1 MKRIISMI
9 LTVCMLATL
18 FVVPMMNVAADDPA
32 PWLIP
37 TTFANTTELYTPDS
51 ALPAVKVPAGATITI
66 DGKADDAAWANAAV
80 INFDKAAKTANGYT
94 YSDNLDA
101 EYYVMWDDTNLYIL
115 EKRVEPRIT
124 VTASNQANFWS
135 NSHKTFYDF
144 CLPTAA
150 TAEKPSAS
158 VLVGTWVTSADANAT
173 GDAYN
178 YCRYNKFA
186 WNADAGET
194 NSAAGR
200 TRETDKKTGIESK
213 FEIVD
218 GGYVI
223 ETQIA
228 WATLGLY
235 NADAFTPAANAEFGM
250 SFYFCG
256 RDYNKNFYPNR
267 AGLEENA
274 TSLDGGDS
282 RMFGKVKLLD
292 KAPAAPAPEAVAPT
306 GTGTAADPYLIS
318 SAANLVWMSEQI
330 GDGSVVQGTQSN
342 PFAGKFFKQTADI
355 DLGGAA
361 IPSIGYY
368 YVKGELRGE
377 LVAGAPI
384 KQQDNSYVDANGA
397 ITNSQGI
404 LLDELGTPQVFN
416 TKYVFGGT
424 YDGQGFTIKNGTVV
438 EPTPANHTFDICYGS
453 GLFGMIY
460 GATIQNVKL
469 DNITATG
476 VGVVGTLVGRAAVDG
491 YSKNPDGTLPTTQVA
506 VDFNKIINCSTS
518 ATCSVQA
525 TYVNT
530 TNQYD
535 AAGRIG
541 GIAGMTGGTT
551 IRNCV
556 NNATVN
562 AIGGINF
569 AGGIVGVAGQN
580 TAVNKCVN
588 NGMLT
593 LDVTS
598 NANKGE
604 SAMGGIVGFN
614 APYSSG
620 TYKAG
625 ALGGGLTITY
635 CYNTGSFTFVGT
647 KNTAPTYWGGI
658 LGGGNSSYDL
668 GYTYTIANCFNLC
681 DELNGITG
689 DTNWRIAGILGSY
702 WIADKGPDVG
712 SFFLTDCYSVDVK
725 SQKDVGGYLVINEYI
740 CKNRVNKAGL
750 NDIVAAET
758 DDGEYLVD
766 TRTAEEIA
774 PFVALID
781 AKINANSNDDP
792 DFANPDSDETTADTT
807 AADTTVDTT
816 VDTTAADT
824 TAADTTAAGTTAADT
839 DEDPT
844 EAPTAAPTDD
854 KKPDESKG
862 CASFAGGAAVLLL
875 ALAAAPM
882 ICRKKED

>member
-18 FVVPMMNVAADDPA
+18 FVVPMMNASADDPA
-32 PWLIP
+32 PAWLIP
-37 TTFANTTELYTPDS
+37 TTFTNTNQLYTTDS
-51 ALPAVKVPAGATITI
+51 DALTAVKVPAGATITV
-66 DGKADDAAWANAAV
+66 DGKADDAAWAKAAV
-80 INFDKAAKTANGYT
+80 LKLDAAAKTANGYT
-94 YSDNLDA
+94 YNDKLNA
-101 EYYVMWDDTNLYIL
+101 EYLLMWDETSLYIL
-115 EKRVEPRIT
+115 EKRTEARIS
-124 VTASNQANFWS
+124 VSSAANFWS
-135 NSHKTFYDF
+135 NGHKTFYGI
-144 CLPTAA
+144 CLPTAV
-150 TAEKPSAS
+150 TAEKTGTAP
-158 VLVGTWVTSADANAT
+158 LIGTWVTSKDVAAT
-173 GDAYN
+173 GDAYQ
-178 YCRYNKFA
+178 YFRGQAYG
-186 WNADAGET
+186 WNADA
-194 NSAAGR
+194 SAANSGGTGR
-200 TRETDKKTGIESK
+200 ARTYEKVAGIESK
-213 FEIVD
+213 FEVVE

-223 ETQIA
+223 ETKIDWTA
-228 WATLGLY
+228 VAY
-235 NADAFTPAANAEFGM
+235 ANADAFVPAADAVFGM
-250 SFYFCG
+250 DFIFCG
-256 RDYNKNFYPNR
+256 YDYNKSFFPNR
-267 AGLEENA
+267 AGCAEA
-274 TSLDGGDS
+274 PDTQDGGDN
-282 RMFGKVKLLD
+282 RMFNKVVLAD

-330 GDGSVVQGTQSN
+330 GDGTVVQGTQSN

-368 YVKGELRGE
+368 YVNGELRGE

-384 KQQDNSYVDANGA
+384 KQQDGSYVDANGA
-397 ITNSQGI
+397 KTNSQGI
-404 LLDELGTPQVFN
+404 LLDELGTPQLFN

-424 YDGQGFTIKNGTVV
+424 YDGQGFAIKNGTVV

-453 GLFGMIY
+453 GLFGVIY

-469 DNITATG
+469 DGITATG

-491 YSKNPDGTLPTTQVA
+491 YSKNPDNTLPTTQVA

-556 NNATVN
+556 NNAAVN
-562 AIGGINF
+562 GIGGINF
-569 AGGIVGVAGQN
+569 LGGIVAVAGQN

-625 ALGGGLTITY
+625 MLGGGLTITY
-635 CYNTGSFTFVGT
+635 CYNTGSATFVGT

-681 DELNGITG
+681 EQLNGITE
-689 DTNWRIAGILGSY
+689 DTNWRIAGIVGSY

-725 SQKDVGGYLVINEYI
+725 SQKNVGGYLVLNEYI

-766 TRTAEEIA
+766 TRTAAEIA

-792 DFANPDSDETTADTT
+792 DFTNPNPDETTADTT

-816 VDTTAADT
+816 AADT
-824 TAADTTAAGTTAADT
+824 TADTTAAGTTAADT

-854 KKPDESKG
+854 KKPDEDKG